1 MPNFATPPA
10 ALPKPLNQFGWRF
23 KYIIIS
29 AHGVDVQNL
38 VEIMVIRFLCYNH
51 GENRFGRYESVHAR
65 KTRFRVDFFL
75 LTHPSVRYTMLSS
88 VRLSVSVCMSSVC
101 NVRSPYHT
109 VTLGL
114 LSRLKFPA
122 IFLSRLLPWPSV
134 DIHGKCYGDRHIRP
148 S

>member
-1 MPNFATPPA
+1 MVKIDSAVM
-10 ALPKPLNQFGWRF
+10 NQYMREKHVFVW
-23 KYIIIS
+23 I
-29 AHGVDVQNL
+29 
-38 VEIMVIRFLCYNH
+38 
-51 GENRFGRYESVHAR
+51 
-65 KTRFRVDFFL
+65 FL
-75 LTHPSVRYTMLSS
+75 LTHLSVYYYAIARPSVCQ
-88 VRLSVSVCMSSVC
+88 SVCMSSVC

-109 VTLGL
+109 VTIGL